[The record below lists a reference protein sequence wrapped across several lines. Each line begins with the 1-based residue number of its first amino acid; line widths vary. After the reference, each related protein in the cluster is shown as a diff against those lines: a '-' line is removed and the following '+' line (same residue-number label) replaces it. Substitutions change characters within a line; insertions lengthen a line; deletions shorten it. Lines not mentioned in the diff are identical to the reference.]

1 MAWENLFVFAHT
13 LATSPRAKV
22 IALHLQSKEAP
33 YAHPQ
38 GFNEVDT
45 IRPQSPLNTLK
56 TPIWDVR
63 NVNCTK
69 QINTTPPTRTHLR
82 TSDIESPGSS
92 KGFTHQREGEKKNSS
107 RFKETGSIRAYYLLN
122 AFR

>member
-69 QINTTPPTRTHLR
+69 QINTAPPTRTHLR
-82 TSDIESPGSS
+82 TSDTESPGAQRALHIRERERKRTLLAS
-92 KGFTHQREGEKKNSS
+92 KRQG
-107 RFKETGSIRAYYLLN
+107 
-122 AFR
+122 AFALIIS